1 MTEWGQ
7 SGRERLANAFK
18 SGFLPPPG
26 LCIDGAPTAGRDLP
40 PFPAWVLSGSH
51 RALRIWVQN
60 MLKALLFPGAQ
71 AEGTAPACLIS
82 EMPLS
87 RRYSVG

>member
-7 SGRERLANAFK
+7 SGRERLANAFR
-18 SGFLPPPG
+18 SGFLLPPG
-26 LCIDGAPTAGRDLP
+26 LCIDGAPTVGRDLP

-51 RALRIWVQN
+51 RALLQSGSHRALRIWAQN

-71 AEGTAPACLIS
+71 AE
-82 EMPLS
+82 
-87 RRYSVG
+87 